1 MLHKPGNSRASSLG
15 FIMLK
20 LTFTCIL
27 IMYCML
33 PVFAQKSQVLD
44 KIIATVGREIVLQ
57 SDVEGRIAMFMQQ
70 NPKVNPNDPELKKQ
84 VLESL
89 INERLMVT
97 KAVEDSIVVTDEEI
111 NQSLDFMMQNIV
123 QTYGSEKR
131 VEDLYGMSVSRIRKN
146 YREEVRKQ
154 LLVERLQQ
162 QRFMGMKCSNRE
174 VEDFYNQYRDSI
186 RAIPASVELSHIV
199 KHIKPS
205 VDAKEE
211 VKKLALRIRD
221 SIIKGI
227 DFAELAKRHSGDPGS
242 AANGGDLGWVDKGK
256 FVAEYERA
264 AYDLQSGETSQPVES
279 PFGFHVIQTIE
290 KRKDASHTRHI
301 LLKLGGSADDK
312 SRIEQILNEL
322 KERIEKGESFEELAK
337 QYSDEKETQGFG
349 GSMGVIELNRLPADL
364 KTIVESLP
372 EGGISKPLPYMADP
386 TKPSLHI
393 LLKKKSIAE
402 HSPTLASDFKKI
414 EQMAIQQKQSKA
426 MESFLKELRASIPI
440 QVTE

>member
-1 MLHKPGNSRASSLG
+1 
-15 FIMLK
+15 MLK
-20 LTFTCIL
+20 YFVSSIVIALSAFSL
-27 IMYCML
+27 Y
-33 PVFAQKSQVLD
+33 AQQSQVLD

-57 SDVEGRIAMFMQQ
+57 SDIEGRIAMFLQQ
-70 NPKVNPNDPELKKQ
+70 NPKVNPSDPELRKQ

-97 KAVEDSIVVTDEEI
+97 KAVEYSIAVMDEEI
-111 NQSLDFMMQNIV
+111 NQSLDFMMQNLM

-162 QRFMGMKCSNRE
+162 QKFMGVKCTNRE

-186 RAIPASVELSHIV
+186 RAIPASVELAHIV

-205 VDAKEE
+205 ADAKEE
-211 VKKLALRIRD
+211 VKRFALKIRD
-221 SIIKGI
+221 SILKGV

-242 AANGGDLGWVDKGK
+242 ASTGGDLGWVDKGK

-264 AYDLQSGETSQPVES
+264 AYDLQSGETSQPIES
-279 PFGFHVIQTIE
+279 PFGFHIIQTIE

-312 SRIEQILNEL
+312 NRVEKILTDL
-322 KERIEKGESFEELAK
+322 KERVEKSESFEDLAK

-364 KTIVESLP
+364 KSIVETLP
-372 EGGISKPLPYMADP
+372 EGGVSQPLPYMADP

-393 LLKKKSIAE
+393 ILKKKNIAE
-402 HSPTLASDFKKI
+402 HSPSLSSDFKKI
-414 EQMAIQQKQSKA
+414 EQMALQQKQAKL
-426 MESFLKELRASIPI
+426 MDSFLKELRDAIPV

>member
-1 MLHKPGNSRASSLG
+1 M
-15 FIMLK
+15 
-20 LTFTCIL
+20 
-27 IMYCML
+27 
-33 PVFAQKSQVLD
+33 
-44 KIIATVGREIVLQ
+44 GREIVLQ
-57 SDVEGRIAMFMQQ
+57 SDVEGRIAMFLQQ
-70 NPKVNPNDPELKKQ
+70 NPKVNPSDPELRKQ

-97 KAVEDSIVVTDEEI
+97 KAVEDSIAVMDEEI
-111 NQSLDFMMQNIV
+111 NQSLDFMMQNLM

-162 QRFMGMKCSNRE
+162 QKFMGVKCTNRE

-186 RAIPASVELSHIV
+186 RAIPASVELAHIV

-205 VDAKEE
+205 ADAKEE
-211 VKKLALRIRD
+211 VKRLALKIRD
-221 SIIKGI
+221 SIAKGI

-242 AANGGDLGWVDKGK
+242 ASTGGDLGWVDKGK

-264 AYDLQSGETSQPVES
+264 AYELQSDETSQPIES
-279 PFGFHVIQTIE
+279 PFGFHIIQTIE

-312 SRIEQILNEL
+312 SRVEKILNEL
-322 KERIEKGESFEELAK
+322 KEKVEKSESFEDLAK

-364 KTIVESLP
+364 KSIVETLP
-372 EGGISKPLPYMADP
+372 VGGVSQPLPYMADP

-393 LLKKKSIAE
+393 ILKKKNIAE
-402 HSPTLASDFKKI
+402 HTPTLSSDFKKI
-414 EQMAIQQKQSKA
+414 EQMALQQKQAKL
-426 MESFLKELRASIPI
+426 MESFLKELRIAIPV

>member
-1 MLHKPGNSRASSLG
+1 
-15 FIMLK
+15 
-20 LTFTCIL
+20 
-27 IMYCML
+27 
-33 PVFAQKSQVLD
+33 
-44 KIIATVGREIVLQ
+44 VGREIVLQ
-57 SDVEGRIAMFMQQ
+57 SDIEGRIAMFLQQ
-70 NPKVNPNDPELKKQ
+70 NPKVNPSDPELRKQ

-97 KAVEDSIVVTDEEI
+97 KAVEDSIAVMDEEI
-111 NQSLDFMMQNIV
+111 NQSLDFMMQNLM

-162 QRFMGMKCSNRE
+162 QKFMGVKCTNRE

-186 RAIPASVELSHIV
+186 RAIPASVELAHIV

-205 VDAKEE
+205 ADAKEE
-211 VKKLALRIRD
+211 VKRLALKIRD
-221 SIIKGI
+221 SILKGV

-242 AANGGDLGWVDKGK
+242 ASTGGDLGWVDKGK

-264 AYDLQSGETSQPVES
+264 AYDLQSGETSQPIES
-279 PFGFHVIQTIE
+279 PFGFHIIQTIE

-312 SRIEQILNEL
+312 SRVEKILTDL
-322 KERIEKGESFEELAK
+322 KERVEKSESFEDLAK

-364 KTIVESLP
+364 KSIVETLP
-372 EGGISKPLPYMADP
+372 EGGVSQPLPYMADP

-393 LLKKKSIAE
+393 ILKKKNIAE
-402 HSPTLASDFKKI
+402 HSPSLSSDFKKI
-414 EQMAIQQKQSKA
+414 EQMALQQKQAKL
-426 MESFLKELRASIPI
+426 MDSFLKELRDAIPV

>member
-1 MLHKPGNSRASSLG
+1 
-15 FIMLK
+15 MLK
-20 LTFTCIL
+20 YFVSSIVIALSAFPL
-27 IMYCML
+27 Y
-33 PVFAQKSQVLD
+33 AQQSQVLD

-57 SDVEGRIAMFMQQ
+57 SDIEGRIAMFLQQ
-70 NPKVNPNDPELKKQ
+70 NPKVNPSDPELRKQ

-97 KAVEDSIVVTDEEI
+97 KAVEDSIAVMDEEI
-111 NQSLDFMMQNIV
+111 NQSLDFMMQNLM

-162 QRFMGMKCSNRE
+162 QKFMGVKCTNRE

-186 RAIPASVELSHIV
+186 RAIPASVELAHIV

-205 VDAKEE
+205 ADAKEE
-211 VKKLALRIRD
+211 VKRLALKIRD
-221 SIIKGI
+221 SILKGV

-242 AANGGDLGWVDKGK
+242 ASTGGDLGWVDKGK

-264 AYDLQSGETSQPVES
+264 AYDLQSGETSQPIES
-279 PFGFHVIQTIE
+279 PFGFHIIQTIE

-312 SRIEQILNEL
+312 SRVEKILNEL
-322 KERIEKGESFEELAK
+322 KERVEKSESFEDLAK

-364 KTIVESLP
+364 KSIVETLP
-372 EGGISKPLPYMADP
+372 EGGVSQPLPYMADP

-393 LLKKKSIAE
+393 ILKKKNIAE
-402 HSPTLASDFKKI
+402 HSPSLSSDFKKI
-414 EQMAIQQKQSKA
+414 EQMALQQKQAKL
-426 MESFLKELRASIPI
+426 MDSFLKELRDAIPV

>member
-1 MLHKPGNSRASSLG
+1 
-15 FIMLK
+15 MLK
-20 LTFTCIL
+20 YFFTAMCL
-27 IMYCML
+27 ICCAYPL
-33 PVFAQKSQVLD
+33 FTQQSQVLD

-57 SDVEGRIAMFMQQ
+57 SDIEGRIAMFMQQ
-70 NPKVNPNDPELKKQ
+70 NPKANPNDPELRKQ

-97 KAVEDSIVVTDEEI
+97 KAVEDSIAVMDEEI
-111 NQSLDFMMQNIV
+111 NQSLDFMMQNLI

-131 VEDLYGMSVSRIRKN
+131 VEDLYGMSVSRIKKN

-162 QRFMGMKCSNRE
+162 QRFMGVKCTNRE
-174 VEDFYNQYRDSI
+174 VEEFYAQYRDSI
-186 RAIPASVELSHIV
+186 RAIPASVELAHIV
-199 KHIKPS
+199 KNIKPS
-205 VDAKEE
+205 ADAKEE
-211 VKKLALRIRD
+211 VKRLALRIRD
-221 SIIKGI
+221 SIIKGA

-242 AANGGDLGWVDKGK
+242 ASTGGDLGWVDKGK

-264 AYDLQSGETSQPVES
+264 AYELQPGETSQPVES
-279 PFGFHVIQTIE
+279 PFGFHIIQTIE

-312 SRIEQILNEL
+312 SRVEKIMNEL
-322 KERIEKGESFEELAK
+322 KERIEKGEAFEDIAK

-364 KTIVESLP
+364 KSIVETLP
-372 EGGISKPLPYMADP
+372 DGGVSKPLPYMSDP

-393 LLKKKSIAE
+393 ILKKKTIAE
-402 HSPTLASDFKKI
+402 HAPTLTSDFKKI
-414 EQMAIQQKQSKA
+414 EQMALQQKQAKM
-426 MESFLKELRASIPI
+426 MESFLKELRVAIPV

>member
-1 MLHKPGNSRASSLG
+1 
-15 FIMLK
+15 MLK
-20 LTFTCIL
+20 
-27 IMYCML
+27 YV
-33 PVFAQKSQVLD
+33 VFSIITVLSAYSLYAQQSQVLD

-57 SDVEGRIAMFMQQ
+57 SDVEGRIAMFLQQ
-70 NPKVNPNDPELKKQ
+70 NPKVNPSDPELRKQ

-97 KAVEDSIVVTDEEI
+97 KAVEDSIAVMDEEI
-111 NQSLDFMMQNIV
+111 NQSLDFMMQNLM

-162 QRFMGMKCSNRE
+162 QKFMGVKCTNRE

-186 RAIPASVELSHIV
+186 RAIPASVELAHIV

-205 VDAKEE
+205 ADAKEE
-211 VKKLALRIRD
+211 VKRLALKIRD
-221 SIIKGI
+221 SIAKGI

-242 AANGGDLGWVDKGK
+242 ASTGGDLGWVDKGK

-264 AYDLQSGETSQPVES
+264 AYELQSDETSQPIES
-279 PFGFHVIQTIE
+279 PFGFHIIQTIE

-312 SRIEQILNEL
+312 SRVEKILNEL
-322 KERIEKGESFEELAK
+322 KEKVEKSESFEDLAK

-364 KTIVESLP
+364 KSIVETLP
-372 EGGISKPLPYMADP
+372 VGGVSQPLPYMADP

-393 LLKKKSIAE
+393 ILKKKNIAE
-402 HSPTLASDFKKI
+402 HTPTLSSDYKKI
-414 EQMAIQQKQSKA
+414 EQMALQQKQAKL
-426 MESFLKELRASIPI
+426 MESFLKDLRIAIPV

>member
-1 MLHKPGNSRASSLG
+1 
-15 FIMLK
+15 
-20 LTFTCIL
+20 
-27 IMYCML
+27 
-33 PVFAQKSQVLD
+33 
-44 KIIATVGREIVLQ
+44 VGREIVLQ
-57 SDVEGRIAMFMQQ
+57 SDIEGRIAMFLQQ
-70 NPKVNPNDPELKKQ
+70 NPKVNPSDPELRKQ

-97 KAVEDSIVVTDEEI
+97 KAVEDSIVVMDEEI
-111 NQSLDFMMQNIV
+111 NQSLDFMMQNLM

-162 QRFMGMKCSNRE
+162 QKFMGVKCTNRE

-186 RAIPASVELSHIV
+186 RAIPASVELAHIV

-205 VDAKEE
+205 ADAKEE
-211 VKKLALRIRD
+211 VKRLALKIRD
-221 SIIKGI
+221 SILKGV

-242 AANGGDLGWVDKGK
+242 ASTGGDLGWVDKGK

-264 AYDLQSGETSQPVES
+264 AYDLQSGETSQPIES
-279 PFGFHVIQTIE
+279 PFGFHIIQTIE

-312 SRIEQILNEL
+312 NRVEKILTDL
-322 KERIEKGESFEELAK
+322 KQRVEKNESFEELAK

-364 KTIVESLP
+364 KSIVETLP
-372 EGGISKPLPYMADP
+372 EGGVSQPLPYMADP

-393 LLKKKSIAE
+393 ILKKKNIAE
-402 HSPTLASDFKKI
+402 HSPSLSSDFKKI
-414 EQMAIQQKQSKA
+414 EQMALQQKQAKL
-426 MESFLKELRASIPI
+426 MDSFLKELRDAIPV

>member
-1 MLHKPGNSRASSLG
+1 
-15 FIMLK
+15 MLK
-20 LTFTCIL
+20 YFVSSIVIALSAFSL
-27 IMYCML
+27 Y
-33 PVFAQKSQVLD
+33 AQQSQVLD

-57 SDVEGRIAMFMQQ
+57 SDIEGRIAMFLQQ
-70 NPKVNPNDPELKKQ
+70 NPKVNPSDPELRKQ

-97 KAVEDSIVVTDEEI
+97 KAVEDSIAVMDEEI
-111 NQSLDFMMQNIV
+111 NQSLDFMMQNLM

-162 QRFMGMKCSNRE
+162 QKFMGVKCTNRE

-186 RAIPASVELSHIV
+186 RAIPASVELAHIV

-205 VDAKEE
+205 ADAKEE
-211 VKKLALRIRD
+211 VKRFALKIRD
-221 SIIKGI
+221 SILKGV

-242 AANGGDLGWVDKGK
+242 ASTGGDLGWVDKGK

-264 AYDLQSGETSQPVES
+264 AYDLQSGETSQPIES
-279 PFGFHVIQTIE
+279 PFGFHIIQTIE

-312 SRIEQILNEL
+312 NRVEKILTDL
-322 KERIEKGESFEELAK
+322 KERVEKSESFEDLAK

-364 KTIVESLP
+364 KSIVETLP
-372 EGGISKPLPYMADP
+372 EGGVSQPLPYMADP

-393 LLKKKSIAE
+393 ILKKKNIAE
-402 HSPTLASDFKKI
+402 HSPSLSSDFKKI
-414 EQMAIQQKQSKA
+414 EQMALQQKQAKL
-426 MESFLKELRASIPI
+426 MDSFLKELRDAIPV

>member
-1 MLHKPGNSRASSLG
+1 
-15 FIMLK
+15 MLK
-20 LTFTCIL
+20 YFVSSIVIALSAFSL
-27 IMYCML
+27 Y
-33 PVFAQKSQVLD
+33 AQQSQVLD

-57 SDVEGRIAMFMQQ
+57 SDIEGRIAMFLQQ
-70 NPKVNPNDPELKKQ
+70 NPKVNPSDPELRKQ

-97 KAVEDSIVVTDEEI
+97 KAVEDSIAVMDEEI
-111 NQSLDFMMQNIV
+111 NQSLDFMMQNLM

-162 QRFMGMKCSNRE
+162 QKFMGVKCTNRE

-186 RAIPASVELSHIV
+186 RAIPASVELAHIV

-205 VDAKEE
+205 ADAKEE
-211 VKKLALRIRD
+211 VKRLALKIRD
-221 SIIKGI
+221 SILKGV

-242 AANGGDLGWVDKGK
+242 ASTGGDLGWVDKGK

-264 AYDLQSGETSQPVES
+264 AYDLQSGETSQPIES
-279 PFGFHVIQTIE
+279 PFGFHIIQTIE

-312 SRIEQILNEL
+312 NRVEKILTDL
-322 KERIEKGESFEELAK
+322 KERVEKNESFEELAK

-364 KTIVESLP
+364 KSIVETLP
-372 EGGISKPLPYMADP
+372 EGGVSQPLPYMADP

-393 LLKKKSIAE
+393 ILKKKNIAE
-402 HSPTLASDFKKI
+402 HSPSLSSDFKKI
-414 EQMAIQQKQSKA
+414 EQMALQQKQAKL
-426 MESFLKELRASIPI
+426 MDSFLKELKDAIPV

>member
-1 MLHKPGNSRASSLG
+1 MLNSIILSLVLILSASSL
-15 FIMLK
+15 
-20 LTFTCIL
+20 
-27 IMYCML
+27 
-33 PVFAQKSQVLD
+33 FAQKSQVLD
-44 KIIATVGREIVLQ
+44 KIIATIGREIVLQ
-57 SDVEGRIAMFMQQ
+57 SDIEGRMAMFLQQ
-70 NPKVNPNDPELKKQ
+70 NPKVNPADPELRKQ

-97 KAVEDSIVVTDEEI
+97 KAMEDSIVVMDEEI
-111 NQSLDFMMQNIV
+111 NQSLDFMMQNLI

-131 VEDLYGMSVSRIRKN
+131 VEDLYGMSISRIRKN

-162 QRFMGMKCSNRE
+162 QRFMGVKCTNRE
-174 VEDFYNQYRDSI
+174 VEDFYTQYRDSI
-186 RAIPASVELSHIV
+186 RVIPASVELAHIV

-205 VDAKEE
+205 ADAKEE
-211 VKKLALRIRD
+211 VKRLALKIRD
-221 SIIKGI
+221 SIVKGI

-242 AANGGDLGWVDKGK
+242 ASTGGDLGWVDKGK

-264 AYDLQSGETSQPVES
+264 AYDLQPGETSQPIES
-279 PFGFHVIQTIE
+279 PFGFHIIQTIE

-312 SRIEQILNEL
+312 SRVEKILNDL
-322 KERIEKGESFEELAK
+322 KERIEKGESFEEMAK

-364 KTIVESLP
+364 KSIVENLS
-372 EGGISKPLPYMADP
+372 EGGVSKPLPYMADP

-393 LLKKKSIAE
+393 ILKKKNIAE
-402 HSPTLASDFKKI
+402 HAPSLNSDFKKI
-414 EQMAIQQKQSKA
+414 EQMAVQQKQAKM
-426 MESFLKELRASIPI
+426 MESFLKELRIAIPV

>member
-1 MLHKPGNSRASSLG
+1 
-15 FIMLK
+15 MLK
-20 LTFTCIL
+20 YFVSSIVIVLSAFSL
-27 IMYCML
+27 Y
-33 PVFAQKSQVLD
+33 AQQSQVLD

-57 SDVEGRIAMFMQQ
+57 SDIEGRIAMFLQQ
-70 NPKVNPNDPELKKQ
+70 NPKVNPSDPELRKQ

-97 KAVEDSIVVTDEEI
+97 KAVEDSITVMDEEI
-111 NQSLDFMMQNIV
+111 NQSLDFMMQNLM

-131 VEDLYGMSVSRIRKN
+131 VEDLYGMSISRIRKN
-146 YREEVRKQ
+146 YRDEVRKQ

-162 QRFMGMKCSNRE
+162 QKFMGVKCTNRE

-186 RAIPASVELSHIV
+186 RAIPASVELAHIV

-205 VDAKEE
+205 ADAKEE
-211 VKKLALRIRD
+211 VKRLALKIRD
-221 SIIKGI
+221 SILKGV

-242 AANGGDLGWVDKGK
+242 ASTGGDLGWVDKGK

-264 AYDLQSGETSQPVES
+264 AYDLQSGETSQPIES
-279 PFGFHVIQTIE
+279 PFGFHIIQTIE

-312 SRIEQILNEL
+312 SRVEKILIDL
-322 KERIEKGESFEELAK
+322 KERVEKSESFEDLAK

-364 KTIVESLP
+364 KSIVETLP
-372 EGGISKPLPYMADP
+372 EGGVSQPLPYMADP

-393 LLKKKSIAE
+393 ILKKKNIAE
-402 HSPTLASDFKKI
+402 HSPSLSSDFKKI
-414 EQMAIQQKQSKA
+414 EQMALQQKQAKL
-426 MESFLKELRASIPI
+426 MDSFLKDLRDAIPV
-440 QVTE
+440 QVAE

>member
-1 MLHKPGNSRASSLG
+1 
-15 FIMLK
+15 
-20 LTFTCIL
+20 
-27 IMYCML
+27 
-33 PVFAQKSQVLD
+33 
-44 KIIATVGREIVLQ
+44 VGREIVLQ
-57 SDVEGRIAMFMQQ
+57 SDIEGRIAMFLQQ
-70 NPKVNPNDPELKKQ
+70 NPKVNPSDPELRKQ

-97 KAVEDSIVVTDEEI
+97 KAVEDSIAVMDEEI
-111 NQSLDFMMQNIV
+111 NQSLDFMMQNLM

-131 VEDLYGMSVSRIRKN
+131 IEDLYGMSVSRIRKN

-162 QRFMGMKCSNRE
+162 QKFMGLKCTNRE

-186 RAIPASVELSHIV
+186 RAIPASVELAHIV

-205 VDAKEE
+205 ADAKEE
-211 VKKLALRIRD
+211 VKRLALKIRD
-221 SIIKGI
+221 SILKGV

-242 AANGGDLGWVDKGK
+242 ASTGGDLGWVDKGK

-264 AYDLQSGETSQPVES
+264 AYDLQSGETSQPIES
-279 PFGFHVIQTIE
+279 PFGFHIIQTIE

-312 SRIEQILNEL
+312 SRVEKILTDL
-322 KERIEKGESFEELAK
+322 KERVEKSESFEDLAK

-364 KTIVESLP
+364 KSIVETLP
-372 EGGISKPLPYMADP
+372 EGGVSQPLPYMADP

-393 LLKKKSIAE
+393 ILKKKNIAE
-402 HSPTLASDFKKI
+402 HSPSLSSDFKKI
-414 EQMAIQQKQSKA
+414 EQMALQQKQAKL
-426 MESFLKELRASIPI
+426 MDSFLKELRDAIPV

>member
-1 MLHKPGNSRASSLG
+1 
-15 FIMLK
+15 MLK
-20 LTFTCIL
+20 YFVSSIVIVLSAFSL
-27 IMYCML
+27 Y
-33 PVFAQKSQVLD
+33 AQQSQVLD

-57 SDVEGRIAMFMQQ
+57 SDIEGRIAMFLQQ
-70 NPKVNPNDPELKKQ
+70 NPKVNPSDPELRKQ

-97 KAVEDSIVVTDEEI
+97 KAVEDSIAVMDEEI
-111 NQSLDFMMQNIV
+111 NQSLDFMMQNLM

-162 QRFMGMKCSNRE
+162 QKFMSVKCTNRE

-186 RAIPASVELSHIV
+186 RAIPASVELAHIV

-205 VDAKEE
+205 ADAKEE
-211 VKKLALRIRD
+211 VKRLALKIRD
-221 SIIKGI
+221 SILKGV

-242 AANGGDLGWVDKGK
+242 ASTGGDLGWVDKGK

-264 AYDLQSGETSQPVES
+264 AYDLQSGETSQPIES
-279 PFGFHVIQTIE
+279 PFGFHIIQTIE

-312 SRIEQILNEL
+312 SRVEKILIDL
-322 KERIEKGESFEELAK
+322 KERVEKSESFEDLAK

-364 KTIVESLP
+364 KSIVETLP
-372 EGGISKPLPYMADP
+372 EGGVSQPLPYMADP

-393 LLKKKSIAE
+393 ILKKKNIAE
-402 HSPTLASDFKKI
+402 HSPSLSSDFKKI
-414 EQMAIQQKQSKA
+414 EQMALQQKQAKL
-426 MESFLKELRASIPI
+426 MDSFLKDLRDAIPV
-440 QVTE
+440 QVAE

>member
-1 MLHKPGNSRASSLG
+1 
-15 FIMLK
+15 MLK
-20 LTFTCIL
+20 YFVSSIVIVLSAFSL
-27 IMYCML
+27 Y
-33 PVFAQKSQVLD
+33 AQQSQVLD

-57 SDVEGRIAMFMQQ
+57 SDIEGRIAMFLQQ
-70 NPKVNPNDPELKKQ
+70 NPKVNPSDPELRKQ

-97 KAVEDSIVVTDEEI
+97 KAVEDSIAVMDEEI
-111 NQSLDFMMQNIV
+111 NQSLDFMMQNLM

-162 QRFMGMKCSNRE
+162 QKFMGVKCTNRE

-186 RAIPASVELSHIV
+186 RAIPASVELAHIV

-205 VDAKEE
+205 ADAKEE
-211 VKKLALRIRD
+211 VKGLALKIRD
-221 SIIKGI
+221 SILKGV

-242 AANGGDLGWVDKGK
+242 ASTGGDLGWVDKGK

-264 AYDLQSGETSQPVES
+264 AYDLQSGETSQPIES
-279 PFGFHVIQTIE
+279 PFGFHIIQTIE

-312 SRIEQILNEL
+312 SRVEKILNDL
-322 KERIEKGESFEELAK
+322 KERVEKSESFEDLAK

-364 KTIVESLP
+364 KSIVETLP
-372 EGGISKPLPYMADP
+372 EGGVSKPLPYMADP

-393 LLKKKSIAE
+393 ILKKKNIAE
-402 HSPTLASDFKKI
+402 HSPSLSSDFKKI
-414 EQMAIQQKQSKA
+414 EQMALQQKQAKL
-426 MESFLKELRASIPI
+426 MDTFLKELRVAIPV

>member
-1 MLHKPGNSRASSLG
+1 
-15 FIMLK
+15 
-20 LTFTCIL
+20 
-27 IMYCML
+27 
-33 PVFAQKSQVLD
+33 
-44 KIIATVGREIVLQ
+44 LQ
-57 SDVEGRIAMFMQQ
+57 SDIEGRIAMFLQQ
-70 NPKVNPNDPELKKQ
+70 NPKVNPSDPELRKQ

-97 KAVEDSIVVTDEEI
+97 KAVEDSIAVMDEEI
-111 NQSLDFMMQNIV
+111 NQSLDFMMQNLM

-131 VEDLYGMSVSRIRKN
+131 VEDLYGMSISRIRKN
-146 YREEVRKQ
+146 YRDEVRKQ

-162 QRFMGMKCSNRE
+162 QKFMGVKCTNRE

-186 RAIPASVELSHIV
+186 RAIPASVELAHIV

-205 VDAKEE
+205 ADAKEE
-211 VKKLALRIRD
+211 VKRLALKIRD
-221 SIIKGI
+221 SILKGV

-242 AANGGDLGWVDKGK
+242 ASTGGDLGWVDKGK

-264 AYDLQSGETSQPVES
+264 AYDLQSGETSQPIES
-279 PFGFHVIQTIE
+279 PFGFHIIQTIE

-312 SRIEQILNEL
+312 SRVEKILIDL
-322 KERIEKGESFEELAK
+322 KERVEKSESFEDLAK

-364 KTIVESLP
+364 KSIVETLP
-372 EGGISKPLPYMADP
+372 EGGVSQPLPYMADP

-393 LLKKKSIAE
+393 ILKKKNIAE
-402 HSPTLASDFKKI
+402 HSPSLSSDFKKI
-414 EQMAIQQKQSKA
+414 EQMALQQKQAKL
-426 MESFLKELRASIPI
+426 MDSFLKDLRDAIPV
-440 QVTE
+440 QVAE

>member
-1 MLHKPGNSRASSLG
+1 
-15 FIMLK
+15 MLK
-20 LTFTCIL
+20 YFVSSIVIVLSAFSL
-27 IMYCML
+27 Y
-33 PVFAQKSQVLD
+33 AQQSQVLD

-57 SDVEGRIAMFMQQ
+57 SDIEGRIAMFLQQ
-70 NPKVNPNDPELKKQ
+70 NPKVNPSDPELRKQ

-97 KAVEDSIVVTDEEI
+97 KAVEDSIAVMDEEI
-111 NQSLDFMMQNIV
+111 NQSLDFMMQNLM

-131 VEDLYGMSVSRIRKN
+131 IEDLYGMSVSRIRKN

-162 QRFMGMKCSNRE
+162 QKFMGLKCTNRE

-186 RAIPASVELSHIV
+186 RAIPASVELAHIV

-205 VDAKEE
+205 ADAKEE
-211 VKKLALRIRD
+211 VKRLALKIRD
-221 SIIKGI
+221 SILKGV

-242 AANGGDLGWVDKGK
+242 ASTGGDLGWVDKGK

-264 AYDLQSGETSQPVES
+264 AYDLQSGETSQPIES
-279 PFGFHVIQTIE
+279 PFGFHIIQTIE

-312 SRIEQILNEL
+312 SRVEKILTDL
-322 KERIEKGESFEELAK
+322 KERVEKSESFEDLAK

-364 KTIVESLP
+364 KSIVETLP
-372 EGGISKPLPYMADP
+372 EGGVSQPLPYMADP

-393 LLKKKSIAE
+393 ILKKKNIAE
-402 HSPTLASDFKKI
+402 HSPSLSSDFKKI
-414 EQMAIQQKQSKA
+414 EQMALQQKQVKL
-426 MESFLKELRASIPI
+426 MDSFLKELRDAIPV

>member
-1 MLHKPGNSRASSLG
+1 
-15 FIMLK
+15 MLK
-20 LTFTCIL
+20 YFVSSIVIVLSAFSL
-27 IMYCML
+27 Q
-33 PVFAQKSQVLD
+33 AQQSQVLD

-57 SDVEGRIAMFMQQ
+57 SDIEGRIAMFLQQ
-70 NPKVNPNDPELKKQ
+70 NPKVNPSDPELRKQ

-97 KAVEDSIVVTDEEI
+97 KAVEDSIAVMDEEI
-111 NQSLDFMMQNIV
+111 NQSLDYMMQNLM

-131 VEDLYGMSVSRIRKN
+131 VEDLYGMSISRIRKN
-146 YREEVRKQ
+146 YRDEVRKQ

-162 QRFMGMKCSNRE
+162 QKFMGVKCTNRE

-186 RAIPASVELSHIV
+186 RAIPASVELAHIV

-205 VDAKEE
+205 ADAKEE
-211 VKKLALRIRD
+211 VKRLALKIRD
-221 SIIKGI
+221 SILKGV

-242 AANGGDLGWVDKGK
+242 ASTGGDLGWVDKGK

-264 AYDLQSGETSQPVES
+264 AYDLQSGETSQPIES
-279 PFGFHVIQTIE
+279 PFGFHIIQTIE

-312 SRIEQILNEL
+312 SRVEKILIDL
-322 KERIEKGESFEELAK
+322 KERVEKSESFEDLAK

-364 KTIVESLP
+364 KSIVETLP
-372 EGGISKPLPYMADP
+372 EGGVSQPLPYMADP

-393 LLKKKSIAE
+393 ILKKKNIAE
-402 HSPTLASDFKKI
+402 HSPSLSSDFKKI
-414 EQMAIQQKQSKA
+414 EQMALQQKQAKL
-426 MESFLKELRASIPI
+426 MDSFLKDLRDAIPV
-440 QVTE
+440 QVAE

>member
-1 MLHKPGNSRASSLG
+1 
-15 FIMLK
+15 MLK
-20 LTFTCIL
+20 YFVSSIVIALSAFSL
-27 IMYCML
+27 Y
-33 PVFAQKSQVLD
+33 AQQSQVLD

-57 SDVEGRIAMFMQQ
+57 SDIEGRIAMFLQQ
-70 NPKVNPNDPELKKQ
+70 NPKVNPSDPELRKQ

-97 KAVEDSIVVTDEEI
+97 KAVEDSIAVMEEEI
-111 NQSLDFMMQNIV
+111 NQSLDFMMQNLM

-162 QRFMGMKCSNRE
+162 QKFMGVKCTNRE

-186 RAIPASVELSHIV
+186 RAIPASVELAHIV

-205 VDAKEE
+205 ADAKEE
-211 VKKLALRIRD
+211 VKRLALKIRD
-221 SIIKGI
+221 SILKGV

-242 AANGGDLGWVDKGK
+242 ASTGGDLGWVDKGK

-264 AYDLQSGETSQPVES
+264 AYDLQSGETSQPIES
-279 PFGFHVIQTIE
+279 PFGFHIIQTIE

-312 SRIEQILNEL
+312 NRVEKILTDL
-322 KERIEKGESFEELAK
+322 KERVEKNESFEELAK

-364 KTIVESLP
+364 KSIVETLP
-372 EGGISKPLPYMADP
+372 EGGVSQPLPYMADP

-393 LLKKKSIAE
+393 ILKKKNIAE
-402 HSPTLASDFKKI
+402 HSPSLSSDFKKI
-414 EQMAIQQKQSKA
+414 EQMALQQKQAKL
-426 MESFLKELRASIPI
+426 MDSFLKELRDAIPV

>member
-1 MLHKPGNSRASSLG
+1 
-15 FIMLK
+15 MLK
-20 LTFTCIL
+20 YFVSSIVIVLSAFSL
-27 IMYCML
+27 H
-33 PVFAQKSQVLD
+33 AQQSQVLD

-57 SDVEGRIAMFMQQ
+57 SDIEGRIAMFLQQ
-70 NPKVNPNDPELKKQ
+70 NPKVNPSDPELRKQ

-97 KAVEDSIVVTDEEI
+97 KAVEDSIAVMDEEI
-111 NQSLDFMMQNIV
+111 NQSLDFMMQNLM

-131 VEDLYGMSVSRIRKN
+131 VEDLYGMSISRIRKN
-146 YREEVRKQ
+146 YRDEVRKQ

-162 QRFMGMKCSNRE
+162 QKFMGVKCTNRE

-186 RAIPASVELSHIV
+186 RAIPASVELAHIV

-205 VDAKEE
+205 ADAKEE
-211 VKKLALRIRD
+211 VKRLALKIRD
-221 SIIKGI
+221 SILKGV

-242 AANGGDLGWVDKGK
+242 ASTGGDLGWVDKGK

-264 AYDLQSGETSQPVES
+264 AYDLQSGETSQPIES
-279 PFGFHVIQTIE
+279 PFGFHIIQTIE

-312 SRIEQILNEL
+312 SRVEKILIDL
-322 KERIEKGESFEELAK
+322 KERVEKSESFEDLAK

-364 KTIVESLP
+364 KSIVETLP
-372 EGGISKPLPYMADP
+372 EGGVSQPLPYMADP

-393 LLKKKSIAE
+393 IIKKKNIAE
-402 HSPTLASDFKKI
+402 HSPSLSSDFKKI
-414 EQMAIQQKQSKA
+414 EQMALQQKQAKL
-426 MESFLKELRASIPI
+426 MDSFLKDLRDAIPV
-440 QVTE
+440 QVAE

>member
-1 MLHKPGNSRASSLG
+1 
-15 FIMLK
+15 MLK
-20 LTFTCIL
+20 YFVSSIVIVLSAFSL
-27 IMYCML
+27 Y
-33 PVFAQKSQVLD
+33 AQQSQVLD

-57 SDVEGRIAMFMQQ
+57 SDIEGRIAMFLQQ
-70 NPKVNPNDPELKKQ
+70 NSKVNPSDPELRKQ

-97 KAVEDSIVVTDEEI
+97 KAVEDSIAVMDEEI
-111 NQSLDFMMQNIV
+111 NQSLDFMMQNLM

-162 QRFMGMKCSNRE
+162 QKFMGVKCTNRE

-186 RAIPASVELSHIV
+186 RTIPASVELAHIV

-205 VDAKEE
+205 ADAKEE
-211 VKKLALRIRD
+211 VKRLALKIRD
-221 SIIKGI
+221 SILKGV

-242 AANGGDLGWVDKGK
+242 ASTGGDLGWVDKGK

-264 AYDLQSGETSQPVES
+264 AYDLQSGETSQPIES
-279 PFGFHVIQTIE
+279 PFGFHIIQTIE

-312 SRIEQILNEL
+312 SRVEKILNEL
-322 KERIEKGESFEELAK
+322 KERVEKSESFEDLAK

-364 KTIVESLP
+364 KTIVETLP
-372 EGGISKPLPYMADP
+372 EGGVSQPLPYMADP

-393 LLKKKSIAE
+393 ILKKKNIAE
-402 HSPTLASDFKKI
+402 HSPSLSSDFKKI
-414 EQMAIQQKQSKA
+414 EQMALQQKQAKL
-426 MESFLKELRASIPI
+426 MDSFLKELRDAIPV

>member
-1 MLHKPGNSRASSLG
+1 
-15 FIMLK
+15 MLK
-20 LTFTCIL
+20 YVVSSIIIVLSAYSL
-27 IMYCML
+27 Y
-33 PVFAQKSQVLD
+33 AQQSQVLD

-57 SDVEGRIAMFMQQ
+57 SDIEGRIAMFLQQ
-70 NPKVNPNDPELKKQ
+70 NPKVNPSDPELRKQ

-97 KAVEDSIVVTDEEI
+97 KAVEDSIAIMDEEI
-111 NQSLDFMMQNIV
+111 NQSLDFMMQNLM

-162 QRFMGMKCSNRE
+162 QKFMGVKCTNRE

-186 RAIPASVELSHIV
+186 RAIPASVELAHIV

-205 VDAKEE
+205 ADAKEE
-211 VKKLALRIRD
+211 VKRLALKIRD
-221 SIIKGI
+221 SIAKGI

-242 AANGGDLGWVDKGK
+242 ASTGGDLGWVDKGK

-264 AYDLQSGETSQPVES
+264 AYELQADETSQPIES
-279 PFGFHVIQTIE
+279 PFGFHIIQTIE

-312 SRIEQILNEL
+312 SRVEKILIEL
-322 KERIEKGESFEELAK
+322 KEKVEKSESFEDLAK

-364 KTIVESLP
+364 KSIVETLP
-372 EGGISKPLPYMADP
+372 VGGVSQPLPYMADP

-393 LLKKKSIAE
+393 ILKKKNIVE
-402 HSPTLASDFKKI
+402 HTPTLTSDFKKI
-414 EQMAIQQKQSKA
+414 EQMALQQKQAKL
-426 MESFLKELRASIPI
+426 MESFLKELRDAIPI

>member
-1 MLHKPGNSRASSLG
+1 
-15 FIMLK
+15 MLK
-20 LTFTCIL
+20 YFVSSIVIVLSAFSL
-27 IMYCML
+27 H
-33 PVFAQKSQVLD
+33 AQQSQVLD

-57 SDVEGRIAMFMQQ
+57 SDIEGRIAMFLQQ
-70 NPKVNPNDPELKKQ
+70 NPKVNPSDPELRKQ

-97 KAVEDSIVVTDEEI
+97 KAVEDSIAVMDEEI
-111 NQSLDFMMQNIV
+111 NQSLDFMMQNLM

-162 QRFMGMKCSNRE
+162 QKFMSVKCTNRE

-186 RAIPASVELSHIV
+186 RAIPASVELAHIV

-205 VDAKEE
+205 ADAKEE
-211 VKKLALRIRD
+211 VKRLALKIRD
-221 SIIKGI
+221 SILKGV

-242 AANGGDLGWVDKGK
+242 ASTGGDLGWVDKGK

-264 AYDLQSGETSQPVES
+264 AYDLQSGETSQPIES
-279 PFGFHVIQTIE
+279 PFGFHIIQTIE

-312 SRIEQILNEL
+312 SRVEKILTDL
-322 KERIEKGESFEELAK
+322 KERVEKSESFEDLAK

-364 KTIVESLP
+364 KSIVETLP
-372 EGGISKPLPYMADP
+372 EGGVSQPLPYMADP

-393 LLKKKSIAE
+393 ILKKKNIAE
-402 HSPTLASDFKKI
+402 HSPSLSSDFKKI
-414 EQMAIQQKQSKA
+414 EQMALQQKQAKL
-426 MESFLKELRASIPI
+426 MDSFLKELRDAIPV

>member
-1 MLHKPGNSRASSLG
+1 
-15 FIMLK
+15 MLK
-20 LTFTCIL
+20 YFVSSIVIVLSAFSL
-27 IMYCML
+27 Y
-33 PVFAQKSQVLD
+33 AQQSQVLD

-57 SDVEGRIAMFMQQ
+57 SDIEGRIAMFLQQ
-70 NPKVNPNDPELKKQ
+70 NPKVNPSDPELRKQ

-97 KAVEDSIVVTDEEI
+97 KAVEDSIAVMDEEI
-111 NQSLDFMMQNIV
+111 NQSLDFMMQNLM

-162 QRFMGMKCSNRE
+162 QKFMGVKCTNRE

-186 RAIPASVELSHIV
+186 RAIPASVELAHIV

-205 VDAKEE
+205 ADAKEE
-211 VKKLALRIRD
+211 VKRLALKIRD
-221 SIIKGI
+221 SILKGV

-242 AANGGDLGWVDKGK
+242 ASTGGDLGWVDKGK

-264 AYDLQSGETSQPVES
+264 AYDLQSGETSQPIES
-279 PFGFHVIQTIE
+279 PFGFHIIQTIE

-312 SRIEQILNEL
+312 SRVEKILTDL
-322 KERIEKGESFEELAK
+322 KERVEKNESFEDLAK

-364 KTIVESLP
+364 KSIV
-372 EGGISKPLPYMADP
+372 
-386 TKPSLHI
+386 
-393 LLKKKSIAE
+393 
-402 HSPTLASDFKKI
+402 
-414 EQMAIQQKQSKA
+414 
-426 MESFLKELRASIPI
+426 
-440 QVTE
+440 

>member
-1 MLHKPGNSRASSLG
+1 
-15 FIMLK
+15 MLK
-20 LTFTCIL
+20 YFVSSIVIVLSAFSL
-27 IMYCML
+27 H
-33 PVFAQKSQVLD
+33 AQQSQVLD

-57 SDVEGRIAMFMQQ
+57 SDIEGRIAMFLQQ
-70 NPKVNPNDPELKKQ
+70 NPKVNPSDPELRKQ

-97 KAVEDSIVVTDEEI
+97 KAVEDSIAVMDEEI
-111 NQSLDFMMQNIV
+111 NQSLDFMMQNLM

-162 QRFMGMKCSNRE
+162 QKFMGVKCTNRE

-186 RAIPASVELSHIV
+186 RAIPASVELAHIV

-205 VDAKEE
+205 ADAKEE
-211 VKKLALRIRD
+211 VKRLALKIRD
-221 SIIKGI
+221 SILKGI

-242 AANGGDLGWVDKGK
+242 ASTGGDLGWVDKGK

-264 AYDLQSGETSQPVES
+264 AYDLQSGETSQPIES
-279 PFGFHVIQTIE
+279 PFGFHIIQTIE

-312 SRIEQILNEL
+312 SRVEKILIDL
-322 KERIEKGESFEELAK
+322 KERVEKSESFEDLAK

-364 KTIVESLP
+364 KSIVETLP
-372 EGGISKPLPYMADP
+372 EGGVSQPLPYMADP

-393 LLKKKSIAE
+393 ILKKKNIAE
-402 HSPTLASDFKKI
+402 HSPSLSSDFKKI
-414 EQMAIQQKQSKA
+414 EQMALQQKQAKL
-426 MESFLKELRASIPI
+426 MDSFLKELRDAIPV

>member
-1 MLHKPGNSRASSLG
+1 
-15 FIMLK
+15 MLK
-20 LTFTCIL
+20 YFVSSIVIVLSAFSL
-27 IMYCML
+27 Y
-33 PVFAQKSQVLD
+33 AQQSQVLD

-57 SDVEGRIAMFMQQ
+57 SDIEGRIAMFLQQ
-70 NPKVNPNDPELKKQ
+70 NPKVNPSDPELRKQ

-97 KAVEDSIVVTDEEI
+97 KAVEDSIAVMDEEI
-111 NQSLDFMMQNIV
+111 NQSLDFMMQNLM

-131 VEDLYGMSVSRIRKN
+131 IEDLYGMSVSRIRKN

-162 QRFMGMKCSNRE
+162 QKFMGLKCTNRE

-186 RAIPASVELSHIV
+186 RAIPASVELAHIV

-205 VDAKEE
+205 ADAKEE
-211 VKKLALRIRD
+211 VKRLALKIRD
-221 SIIKGI
+221 SILKGV

-242 AANGGDLGWVDKGK
+242 ASTGGDLGWVDKGK

-264 AYDLQSGETSQPVES
+264 AYDLQSGETSQPIES
-279 PFGFHVIQTIE
+279 PFGFHIIQTIE

-312 SRIEQILNEL
+312 SRVEKILNEL
-322 KERIEKGESFEELAK
+322 KERVEKSESFEDLAK

-364 KTIVESLP
+364 KSIVETLP
-372 EGGISKPLPYMADP
+372 EGGVSQPLPYMADP

-393 LLKKKSIAE
+393 ILKKKNIAE
-402 HSPTLASDFKKI
+402 HSPSLSSDFKKI
-414 EQMAIQQKQSKA
+414 EQMALQQKQAKL
-426 MESFLKELRASIPI
+426 MDSFLKELRDAIPV

>member
-1 MLHKPGNSRASSLG
+1 
-15 FIMLK
+15 MLK
-20 LTFTCIL
+20 YFVSSIVIVLSAFSL
-27 IMYCML
+27 Y
-33 PVFAQKSQVLD
+33 AQQSQVLD

-57 SDVEGRIAMFMQQ
+57 SDIEGRIAMFLQQ
-70 NPKVNPNDPELKKQ
+70 NPKVNPSDPELRKQ

-97 KAVEDSIVVTDEEI
+97 KAVEDSIAVMDEEI
-111 NQSLDFMMQNIV
+111 NQSLDFMMQNLM

-162 QRFMGMKCSNRE
+162 QKFMGVKCTNRE

-186 RAIPASVELSHIV
+186 RAIPASVELAHIV

-205 VDAKEE
+205 ADAKEE
-211 VKKLALRIRD
+211 VKRLALKIRD
-221 SIIKGI
+221 SILKGV

-242 AANGGDLGWVDKGK
+242 ASTGGDLGWVDKGK

-264 AYDLQSGETSQPVES
+264 AYDLQSGETSQPIES
-279 PFGFHVIQTIE
+279 PFGFHIIQTIE

-312 SRIEQILNEL
+312 SRVEKILTDL
-322 KERIEKGESFEELAK
+322 KERVEKSESFEDLAK

-364 KTIVESLP
+364 KSIVETLP
-372 EGGISKPLPYMADP
+372 EGGVSQPLPYMADP

-393 LLKKKSIAE
+393 ILKKKNIAE
-402 HSPTLASDFKKI
+402 HSPSLSSDFKKI
-414 EQMAIQQKQSKA
+414 EQMALQQKQAKL
-426 MESFLKELRASIPI
+426 MDSFLKELRDAIPV

>member
-1 MLHKPGNSRASSLG
+1 
-15 FIMLK
+15 MLK
-20 LTFTCIL
+20 YFVSSIVIVLSAFSL
-27 IMYCML
+27 Y
-33 PVFAQKSQVLD
+33 AQQSQVLD

-57 SDVEGRIAMFMQQ
+57 SDIEGRIAMFLQQ
-70 NPKVNPNDPELKKQ
+70 NPKVNPSDPELRKQ

-97 KAVEDSIVVTDEEI
+97 KAVEDSIAVMDEEI
-111 NQSLDFMMQNIV
+111 NQSLDFMMQNLM

-162 QRFMGMKCSNRE
+162 QKFMGVKCTNRE

-186 RAIPASVELSHIV
+186 RAIPASVELAHIV

-205 VDAKEE
+205 ADAKEE
-211 VKKLALRIRD
+211 VKRLALKIRD
-221 SIIKGI
+221 SILKGV

-242 AANGGDLGWVDKGK
+242 ASTGGDLGWVDKGK

-264 AYDLQSGETSQPVES
+264 AYDLQSGETSQPIES
-279 PFGFHVIQTIE
+279 PFGFHIIQTIE

-312 SRIEQILNEL
+312 SRVEKILNDL
-322 KERIEKGESFEELAK
+322 KERVEKSESFEDLAK

-364 KTIVESLP
+364 KSIVETLP
-372 EGGISKPLPYMADP
+372 EGGVSKPLPYMADP

-393 LLKKKSIAE
+393 ILKKKNIAE
-402 HSPTLASDFKKI
+402 HSPSLSSDFKKI
-414 EQMAIQQKQSKA
+414 EQMALQQKQAKL
-426 MESFLKELRASIPI
+426 MDSFLKELRDAIPV

>member
-1 MLHKPGNSRASSLG
+1 
-15 FIMLK
+15 MLK
-20 LTFTCIL
+20 YFVSSIVIALSAFSL
-27 IMYCML
+27 Y
-33 PVFAQKSQVLD
+33 AQQSQVLD

-57 SDVEGRIAMFMQQ
+57 SDIEGRIAMFLQQ
-70 NPKVNPNDPELKKQ
+70 NPKVNPSDPELRKQ

-97 KAVEDSIVVTDEEI
+97 KAVEDSIAVMDEEI
-111 NQSLDFMMQNIV
+111 NQSLDFMMQNLM

-162 QRFMGMKCSNRE
+162 QKFMGVKCTNRE

-186 RAIPASVELSHIV
+186 RAIPASVELAHIV

-205 VDAKEE
+205 ADAKEE
-211 VKKLALRIRD
+211 VKRLALKIRD
-221 SIIKGI
+221 SILKGV

-242 AANGGDLGWVDKGK
+242 ASTGGDLGWVDKGK

-264 AYDLQSGETSQPVES
+264 AYDLQSGETSQPIES
-279 PFGFHVIQTIE
+279 PFGFHIIQTIE

-312 SRIEQILNEL
+312 NRVEKILADL
-322 KERIEKGESFEELAK
+322 KERVEKNESFEELAK

-364 KTIVESLP
+364 KSIVETLP
-372 EGGISKPLPYMADP
+372 EGGVSQPLPYMADP

-393 LLKKKSIAE
+393 ILKKKNIAE
-402 HSPTLASDFKKI
+402 HSPSLSSDFKKI
-414 EQMAIQQKQSKA
+414 EQMALQQKQAKL
-426 MESFLKELRASIPI
+426 MDSFLKELRDAIPV

>member
-1 MLHKPGNSRASSLG
+1 MLNSIILSLVLILSASSL
-15 FIMLK
+15 
-20 LTFTCIL
+20 
-27 IMYCML
+27 
-33 PVFAQKSQVLD
+33 FAQKSQVLD
-44 KIIATVGREIVLQ
+44 KIIATIGREIVLQ
-57 SDVEGRIAMFMQQ
+57 SDIEGRMAMFLQQ
-70 NPKVNPNDPELKKQ
+70 NPKVNPADPELRKQ

-97 KAVEDSIVVTDEEI
+97 KAVEDSIVVMDEEI
-111 NQSLDFMMQNIV
+111 NQSLDFMMQNLI

-131 VEDLYGMSVSRIRKN
+131 VEDLYGMSISRIRKN

-162 QRFMGMKCSNRE
+162 QRFMGVKCTNRE
-174 VEDFYNQYRDSI
+174 VEDFYTQYRDSI
-186 RAIPASVELSHIV
+186 RVIPASVELAHIV

-205 VDAKEE
+205 ADAKEE
-211 VKKLALRIRD
+211 VKRLALKIRD
-221 SIIKGI
+221 SIVKGI

-242 AANGGDLGWVDKGK
+242 ASTGGDLGWVDKGK

-264 AYDLQSGETSQPVES
+264 AYDLQPGETSQPIES
-279 PFGFHVIQTIE
+279 PFGFHIIQTIE

-312 SRIEQILNEL
+312 SRVEKILNDL
-322 KERIEKGESFEELAK
+322 KERIEKGESFEEMAK

-364 KTIVESLP
+364 KSIVENLS
-372 EGGISKPLPYMADP
+372 EGGVSKPLPYMADP

-393 LLKKKSIAE
+393 ILKKKNIAE
-402 HSPTLASDFKKI
+402 HAPSLNSDFKKI
-414 EQMAIQQKQSKA
+414 EQMAVQQKQAKM
-426 MESFLKELRASIPI
+426 MESFLKELRIAIPV

>member
-1 MLHKPGNSRASSLG
+1 
-15 FIMLK
+15 MLK
-20 LTFTCIL
+20 YFVSSIVIALSAFSL
-27 IMYCML
+27 Y
-33 PVFAQKSQVLD
+33 AQQSQVLD

-57 SDVEGRIAMFMQQ
+57 SDIEGRIAMFLQQ
-70 NPKVNPNDPELKKQ
+70 NPKVNPSDPELRKQ

-97 KAVEDSIVVTDEEI
+97 KAVEDSIAVMDEEI
-111 NQSLDFMMQNIV
+111 NQSLDFMMQNLM

-162 QRFMGMKCSNRE
+162 QKFMGVKCTNRE

-186 RAIPASVELSHIV
+186 RAIPASVELAHIV

-205 VDAKEE
+205 ADAKEE
-211 VKKLALRIRD
+211 VKQLALKIRD
-221 SIIKGI
+221 SILKGV

-242 AANGGDLGWVDKGK
+242 ASTGGDLGWVDKGK

-264 AYDLQSGETSQPVES
+264 AYDLQSGETSQPIES
-279 PFGFHVIQTIE
+279 PFGFHIIQTIE

-312 SRIEQILNEL
+312 NRVEKILTDL
-322 KERIEKGESFEELAK
+322 KERVEKNESFEELAK

-364 KTIVESLP
+364 KSIVETLP
-372 EGGISKPLPYMADP
+372 EGGVSQPLPYMADP

-393 LLKKKSIAE
+393 ILKKKNIAE
-402 HSPTLASDFKKI
+402 HSPSLSSDFKKI
-414 EQMAIQQKQSKA
+414 EQMALQQKQAKL
-426 MESFLKELRASIPI
+426 MDSFLKELRDAIPV

>member
-1 MLHKPGNSRASSLG
+1 
-15 FIMLK
+15 MLK
-20 LTFTCIL
+20 YFFTAMCL
-27 IMYCML
+27 ICCAYPL
-33 PVFAQKSQVLD
+33 FTQQSQVLD

-57 SDVEGRIAMFMQQ
+57 SDIEGRIAMFMQQ
-70 NPKVNPNDPELKKQ
+70 NPKANPNDPELRKQ

-97 KAVEDSIVVTDEEI
+97 KAVEDSIAVMDEEI
-111 NQSLDFMMQNIV
+111 NQSLDFMMQNLI

-131 VEDLYGMSVSRIRKN
+131 VEDLYGMSVSRIKKN

-162 QRFMGMKCSNRE
+162 QRFMGVKCTNRE
-174 VEDFYNQYRDSI
+174 VEEFYAQYRDSI
-186 RAIPASVELSHIV
+186 RAIPASVELAHIV

-205 VDAKEE
+205 ADAKEE
-211 VKKLALRIRD
+211 VKRLALRIRD
-221 SIIKGI
+221 SIVKGV

-242 AANGGDLGWVDKGK
+242 ASTGGDLGWVDKGK

-264 AYDLQSGETSQPVES
+264 AYELQPGETSQPVES
-279 PFGFHVIQTIE
+279 PFGFHIIQTIE

-312 SRIEQILNEL
+312 SRVEKIMNEL
-322 KERIEKGESFEELAK
+322 KERIEKGEAFEDIAK

-364 KTIVESLP
+364 KSIVETLP
-372 EGGISKPLPYMADP
+372 DGGVSKPLPYMSDP

-393 LLKKKSIAE
+393 ILKKKTIAE
-402 HSPTLASDFKKI
+402 HAPTLTSDFKKI
-414 EQMAIQQKQSKA
+414 EQMALQQKQAKM
-426 MESFLKELRASIPI
+426 MESFLKELRVAIPV

>member
-1 MLHKPGNSRASSLG
+1 
-15 FIMLK
+15 MLK
-20 LTFTCIL
+20 
-27 IMYCML
+27 YV
-33 PVFAQKSQVLD
+33 VFSIITVLSAYSLYAQQSQVLD

-57 SDVEGRIAMFMQQ
+57 SDVEGRIAMFLQQ
-70 NPKVNPNDPELKKQ
+70 NPKVNPSDPELRKQ

-97 KAVEDSIVVTDEEI
+97 KAVEDSIAVMDEEI
-111 NQSLDFMMQNIV
+111 NQSLDFMMQNLM

-162 QRFMGMKCSNRE
+162 QKFMGVKCTNRE

-186 RAIPASVELSHIV
+186 RAIPASVELAHIV

-205 VDAKEE
+205 ADAKEE
-211 VKKLALRIRD
+211 VKRLALKIRD
-221 SIIKGI
+221 SIAKGI

-242 AANGGDLGWVDKGK
+242 ASTGGDLGWVDKGK

-264 AYDLQSGETSQPVES
+264 AYELQSDETSQPIES
-279 PFGFHVIQTIE
+279 PFGFHIIQTIE

-312 SRIEQILNEL
+312 SRVEKILNEL
-322 KERIEKGESFEELAK
+322 KEKVEKSESFEDLAK

-364 KTIVESLP
+364 KSIVETLP
-372 EGGISKPLPYMADP
+372 VGGVSQPLPYMADP

-393 LLKKKSIAE
+393 ILKKKNIAE
-402 HSPTLASDFKKI
+402 HTPTLSSDFKKI
-414 EQMAIQQKQSKA
+414 EQMALQQKQAKL
-426 MESFLKELRASIPI
+426 MESFLKDLRIAIPV

>member
-1 MLHKPGNSRASSLG
+1 
-15 FIMLK
+15 MLK
-20 LTFTCIL
+20 YFVSSIVIVLSAFSL
-27 IMYCML
+27 Y
-33 PVFAQKSQVLD
+33 AQQSQVLD

-57 SDVEGRIAMFMQQ
+57 SDIEGRIAMFLQQ
-70 NPKVNPNDPELKKQ
+70 NPKVNPSDPELRKQ

-97 KAVEDSIVVTDEEI
+97 KAVEDSIAVMDEEI
-111 NQSLDFMMQNIV
+111 NQSLDFMMQNLM

-162 QRFMGMKCSNRE
+162 QKFMGVKCTNRE

-186 RAIPASVELSHIV
+186 RAIPASVELAHIV

-205 VDAKEE
+205 ADAKEE
-211 VKKLALRIRD
+211 VKRLALKIRD
-221 SIIKGI
+221 SILKGV

-242 AANGGDLGWVDKGK
+242 ASTGGDLGWVDKGK

-264 AYDLQSGETSQPVES
+264 AYDLQSGETSQPIES
-279 PFGFHVIQTIE
+279 PFGFHIIQTIE

-312 SRIEQILNEL
+312 SRVEKILTDL
-322 KERIEKGESFEELAK
+322 KERVEKSESFEDLAK

-349 GSMGVIELNRLPADL
+349 GSMGVIELYRLPADL
-364 KTIVESLP
+364 KTIVETLP
-372 EGGISKPLPYMADP
+372 EGGVSQPLPYMADP

-393 LLKKKSIAE
+393 ILKKKNIAE
-402 HSPTLASDFKKI
+402 HSPSLSSDFKKI
-414 EQMAIQQKQSKA
+414 EQMALQQKQAKL
-426 MESFLKELRASIPI
+426 MDSFLKELRDAIPV